1 MSTAIETTNVKPLPR
16 KDVRV
21 EATAARLYGGQV
33 TTASPRLRAVAS
45 KSDATSTT
53 VSRCDSATE
62 DGEETGEDMKENM
75 LHSNAARRAK
85 REEENRKRTP
95 RRHFCPNRKLI
106 VRPREREVPRQGR
119 GEQGDDRGSTAA
131 VRCEPLS
138 RKESSRTSLSMA
150 SAREVLAC
158 STKECCET
166 LSQRGPE
173 RPTQRRECQD
183 SQCTQTP
190 TQLPA
195 SPQQPN
201 INRTH
206 TCWRSGGS
214 TAWMSRHTGGSRQDT
229 HGTVPPRRGPW
240 VAQSLRTQHLFFV
253 FPVIFFQFFFLF
265 FPHFPFLS
273 MILIAQLLSH
283 RPWTLPVSLKSSGQ
297 TSRCFESILDSF
309 CVFATWYTQ
318 PAWRTW
324 KTRTNKRTCKQG
336 ELGALRCP

>member
-1 MSTAIETTNVKPLPR
+1 
-16 KDVRV
+16 
-21 EATAARLYGGQV
+21 
-33 TTASPRLRAVAS
+33 
-45 KSDATSTT
+45 
-53 VSRCDSATE
+53 
-62 DGEETGEDMKENM
+62 M

-85 REEENRKRTP
+85 KEEENRKRTP
-95 RRHFCPNRKLI
+95 RRHFCPRS
-106 VRPREREVPRQGR
+106 EAHHEAQVPRQGR
-119 GEQGDDRGSTAA
+119 GEQGDDRGSTTA

-195 SPQQPN
+195 SSHQPN

-206 TCWRSGGS
+206 TGWRSGGS
-214 TAWMSRHTGGSRQDT
+214 TAWMSRHIGGSRQDT
-229 HGTVPPRRGPW
+229 YGTVPLRRGPW

-253 FPVIFFQFFFLF
+253 FPVSFLF
-265 FPHFPFLS
+265 FCSFL
-273 MILIAQLLSH
+273 IFLFVNDPNCTAV
-283 RPWTLPVSLKSSGQ
+283 VSSPMDTAFESQTIGTNKSS
-297 TSRCFESILDSF
+297 F
-309 CVFATWYTQ
+309 
-318 PAWRTW
+318 
-324 KTRTNKRTCKQG
+324 
-336 ELGALRCP
+336 